1 MSDGWPRDDGRPS
14 WWSHFGMGESEKWGR
29 EWGVTAW
36 IWRRW
41 RNVRKS
47 LQFGKPEKVED
58 PLEISDNLKQHQ
70 QTQSFPG
77 GLKGKEFA
85 CNAGYQV
92 SIPGLGRY
100 PEERN
105 IYLLQYSCLENSM
118 DRGAWQATVHGV
130 AKIQTWL
137 STCTHMCMGV
147 HTHTHIHTHT
157 HSPTADKHHWLV
169 SMSSHMKASKCL
181 SCALKWTGF
190 YPVNNTDQA
199 PNPPTTEGQTCLFML
214 GLFL

>member
-77 GLKGKEFA
+77 GLKGKESA

-118 DRGAWQATVHGV
+118 DRGAWQATQSMGLQRFRHDWVH
-130 AKIQTWL
+130 AR
-137 STCTHMCMGV
+137 TCAWAYT
-147 HTHTHIHTHT
+147 HTHTHTFIHTHT
-157 HSPTADKHHWLV
+157 VQLQINIIDLFPWVPTWKHLNASVVHWNELV
-169 SMSSHMKASKCL
+169 SIQLTTQIRLLTHPPLKVNLASSC
-181 SCALKWTGF
+181 
-190 YPVNNTDQA
+190 
-199 PNPPTTEGQTCLFML
+199 
-214 GLFL
+214 